1 MKDLWQTAFLGP
13 MEEFFK
19 QVGAFIPHLFVMI
32 MIITIGFGIAWVAKT
47 VISRLLEVIR
57 FDPFSARLGFSQAL
71 SKGGIKEH
79 PSHFISRLVY
89 WIILLAFL
97 MLGLDALDLNAVTQ
111 LVSKTLSY
119 LPHLLVALII
129 LAVGIILGN
138 FFGQASLI
146 AAVNAQIS
154 QARFLALGVRVGII
168 LFSLAMAL
176 VPLGIATMIIVA
188 AFSISF
194 GGVVLALA
202 IAFGL
207 GAKDTAK
214 EIIEKRFKKEEEPK
228 EEELSH
234 L

>member
-19 QVGAFIPHLFVMI
+19 QVGGFIPHLLVMV
-32 MIITIGFGIAWVAKT
+32 IIIVIGFGVAWAAKT
-47 VISRLLEVIR
+47 VISRLLEVVH
-57 FDPFSARLGFSQAL
+57 FDQFSTRLGFSQAL
-71 SKGGIKEH
+71 SKGGIREH
-79 PSHFISRLVY
+79 PSHLISRLVY
-89 WIILLAFL
+89 WVIFLAFL
-97 MLGLDALDLNAVTQ
+97 MLGLDALNLNAVNQ

-138 FFGQASLI
+138 FFGQAILI

-154 QARFLALGVRVGII
+154 QARFLAVGGRIGVI
-168 LFSLAMAL
+168 LFALAMAL
-176 VPLGIATMIIVA
+176 VQLGIATSIIVA

-207 GAKDTAK
+207 GAKETAK
-214 EIIEKRFKKEEEPK
+214 AIIERRFRKEGEPQ

>member
-19 QVGAFIPHLFVMI
+19 QVGAFIPHLLVML
-32 MIITIGFGIAWVAKT
+32 IIIAIGFGVAWGIQT

-57 FDPFSARLGFSQAL
+57 FDRFSFRLGFSQAL

-79 PSHFISRLVY
+79 PSHLISRLVY
-89 WIILLAFL
+89 WVIFLAFV
-97 MLGLDALDLNAVTQ
+97 MLGLDALNLNAINQ

-129 LAVGIILGN
+129 LSVGIILGN
-138 FFGQASLI
+138 FFGQAILI

-154 QARFLALGVRVGII
+154 QARFLALGVRLGII

-176 VPLGIATMIIVA
+176 VQLGIATTIIVA

-207 GAKDTAK
+207 GAKETAK
-214 EIIEKRFKKEEEPK
+214 AIIEKRIKKEEEPK

>member
-1 MKDLWQTAFLGP
+1 ML
-13 MEEFFK
+13 
-19 QVGAFIPHLFVMI
+19 IC
-32 MIITIGFGIAWVAKT
+32 
-47 VISRLLEVIR
+47 
-57 FDPFSARLGFSQAL
+57 
-71 SKGGIKEH
+71 

-97 MLGLDALDLNAVTQ
+97 MLGLDSLDLNAVNQ

-138 FFGQASLI
+138 FFGQAILI

-176 VPLGIATMIIVA
+176 VQLGIATSIIVA
-188 AFSISF
+188 AFSIFF